1 MGAVVTDAAEA
12 IIVVRCIFR
21 CDLDPSCVCS
31 RGQQHTFVLMEGE
44 YIERL
49 NARLSDEVLVSLKI
63 RTSLRSSQWIGSGQ
77 CEWQQSKLSQLDEI
91 RAPQGYCI
99 SSLFGSHIR
108 ERCYQVGC
116 TFEPLTRSSRIDPI
130 PFFNSQRKTSQY
142 RTQVNR
148 ETSPSLY
155 HGQFAGT
162 AVVKSTKTESIPI
175 PTAGVDSASFYY
187 SHDKLRAIVT
197 KSDDHLQAIS
207 IVTSEQFTRYL
218 RDRDVL
224 LAERAPNRTCYRRED
239 PAR

>member
-1 MGAVVTDAAEA
+1 MDAVVIDAAEA

-148 ETSPSLY
+148 ETSPYYIMASLLGLLLTNRQRLRVFLFRLPVSILR
-155 HGQFAGT
+155 H
-162 AVVKSTKTESIPI
+162 STIATTNFGRSSQSLMITYKQSPL
-175 PTAGVDSASFYY
+175 SQASR
-187 SHDKLRAIVT
+187 S
-197 KSDDHLQAIS
+197 SD
-207 IVTSEQFTRYL
+207 T
-218 RDRDVL
+218 
-224 LAERAPNRTCYRRED
+224 
-239 PAR
+239 